1 MRAKRS
7 LRALPWLLALLMV
20 VGQTHAVV
28 HAVSHIDFGTDHALQ
43 HDHGERHDQNH
54 EHEQHTRHNHAGA
67 SHSDLTC
74 KLCAAGHATL
84 PVAALPLIPPLDT
97 PTLCA
102 LPDTHRHTA
111 PREQYL
117 CRDPPR
123 AG

>member
-1 MRAKRS
+1 MRARGP
-7 LRALPWLLALLMV
+7 LRALPWLLALMMV
-20 VGQTHAVV
+20 VGQAHAVV
-28 HAVSHIDFGTDHALQ
+28 HALSHIDFGTSHSLHSDH
-43 HDHGERHDQNH
+43 HSDHTLPG
-54 EHEQHTRHNHAGA
+54 HAGV

-84 PVAALPLIPPLDT
+84 PVAALPQIPQHDSHT
-97 PTLCA
+97 WCA
-102 LPDTHRHTA
+102 PPSHHGLVA

>member
-1 MRAKRS
+1 MRASRS
-7 LRALPWLLALLMV
+7 WRALPWLLALLV
-20 VGQTHAVV
+20 VAGQAHAAV
-28 HAVSHIDFGTDHALQ
+28 HALSHIDVGTEHTLHSDHDS
-43 HDHGERHDQNH
+43 DHGLPG
-54 EHEQHTRHNHAGA
+54 HAGV

-84 PVAALPLIPPLDT
+84 PAATLPLIPQHET
-97 PTLCA
+97 HAWCA
-102 LPDTHRHTA
+102 PPDNRSLAA